1 MVKSG
6 RTHLMD
12 ATPVMLGQELGGY
25 AAAMRYG
32 IERLE
37 ATLPRVARAAARG
50 HGGRHRHQHARRGSR
65 PG

>member
-1 MVKSG
+1 MKSG

-37 ATLPRVARAAARG
+37 AVAPPGRRAPARG
-50 HGGRHRHQHARRGSR
+50 YGGRHRHQHPAPASR
-65 PG
+65 PR